1 MLPNN
6 GNEMFISTFEHALY
20 PFKFIGTNKVF
31 FVLEKIS
38 IEKIIFVK
46 VIFIY

>member
-6 GNEMFISTFEHALY
+6 GNEIFILTFEHALY

-31 FVLEKIS
+31 L
-38 IEKIIFVK
+38 
-46 VIFIY
+46 Y